1 MKKLKEKKVYLI
13 EYNSQQAIIDELKT
27 KKTQHLKE
35 LKDKDTTLDELYL
48 GQRKLKTASKIGCNA
63 SDMIEH
69 NFTVPSEKLSQII
82 GKAGATLLK
91 IEMDCKVSIDTKES
105 KQDKENK
112 QGNVRIIGTSDTVA
126 LAVAA
131 VLSIVSSLSLEV
143 SAIDEKLVCLLLN
156 KAQFAHEIESKYD
169 VRIDISRAKKVFKV
183 VGQPDAVHAAV
194 KEIEDAN
201 SARIEIPIEVSILPF
216 IVGKGGSTIK
226 ALGEGNQVHIDVE
239 REEKLIVVI
248 GFLENVEKSV
258 VILKNIIN
266 ENSEIEITIMADKS
280 MIIGC
285 IIGSGGQVIRSLQK
299 DFSVN
304 IRIDR
309 DEDGK
314 QDSVIIKGATS
325 KAIPAKAKVM
335 ALIAEYEATT
345 EKINVSD
352 DLVSIIVGKK
362 WANISKLRER
372 FPDALIEIDVK
383 TVKIQSSNVST
394 RQAVRA
400 EIEEIVTANYMCS
413 VDIDSDTGIS
423 MKGARGNDVRVALS
437 DLNVQFDISPEIN
450 VVKLRGLKENVL
462 KGIECIESFKD
473 TSYFLEIPCHEDDF
487 STIFNLG

>member
-1 MKKLKEKKVYLI
+1 MTDFLVPDNLDDIISMRLELTKQEKAIIKESLDSVDLKIKSALNHIIARVRPKETETELIAAINKIEHTHNTTSQTNEMERVFMYNMKKLKEKKVYLI

-345 EKINVSD
+345 EKNQC
-352 DLVSIIVGKK
+352 
-362 WANISKLRER
+362 E
-372 FPDALIEIDVK
+372 
-383 TVKIQSSNVST
+383 
-394 RQAVRA
+394 
-400 EIEEIVTANYMCS
+400 
-413 VDIDSDTGIS
+413 
-423 MKGARGNDVRVALS
+423 
-437 DLNVQFDISPEIN
+437 
-450 VVKLRGLKENVL
+450 
-462 KGIECIESFKD
+462 
-473 TSYFLEIPCHEDDF
+473 
-487 STIFNLG
+487 